1 MHLKSVVLLGKKGK
15 TKMKRSRYTEEQV
28 VGILREAQGGMT
40 VKAVCA
46 KHNISQQT
54 LYSWKRKYGNMEV
67 SDVRQMRAMGEEIG
81 RLKRI
86 IADLVVQNDILK
98 VVNAKKW

>member
-1 MHLKSVVLLGKKGK
+1 MKKSRHK
-15 TKMKRSRYTEEQV
+15 EEQI
-28 VGILREAQGGMT
+28 VGILREAQGGVT

-46 KHNISQQT
+46 RHNISEQT
-54 LYSWKRKYGNMEV
+54 LYNWKRKYGAMEV
-67 SDVRQMRAMGEEIG
+67 SDVRQMKAMVEENG

-98 VVNAKKW
+98 FVNAKKW

>member
-1 MHLKSVVLLGKKGK
+1 MKKS
-15 TKMKRSRYTEEQV
+15 RHNEEQI
-28 VGILREAQGGMT
+28 VGILREAQGGTT

-46 KHNISQQT
+46 RHNISEQT
-54 LYSWKRKYGNMEV
+54 LYNWKRKYGAMEV
-67 SDVRQMRAMGEEIG
+67 SDVRQMKAMAEENG

-98 VVNAKKW
+98 FVNAKKW

>member
-1 MHLKSVVLLGKKGK
+1 MKKS
-15 TKMKRSRYTEEQV
+15 RHSEEQI

-40 VKAVCA
+40 GKAVCA

-54 LYSWKRKYGNMEV
+54 LYSWKRKFGAMEV
-67 SDVRQMRAMGEEIG
+67 SDVRQMRSMAEEIG

-86 IADLVVQNDILK
+86 VADLVVQNDILK
-98 VVNAKKW
+98 FVNAKKW

>member
-1 MHLKSVVLLGKKGK
+1 MKKSRHK
-15 TKMKRSRYTEEQV
+15 EEQI
-28 VGILREAQGGMT
+28 VGILREAQGGTT

-46 KHNISQQT
+46 RHNISEQT
-54 LYSWKRKYGNMEV
+54 LYNWKRKYGAMEV
-67 SDVRQMRAMGEEIG
+67 SDVRQMKAMAEENG

-98 VVNAKKW
+98 FVNAKKW

>member
-1 MHLKSVVLLGKKGK
+1 
-15 TKMKRSRYTEEQV
+15 MKRSKFSEEQV
-28 VGILREAQGGMT
+28 VEILREAQGGMT

-46 KHNISQQT
+46 KHNISPATYHKWRQ
-54 LYSWKRKYGNMEV
+54 KYGGMEV
-67 SDVRQMRAMGEEIG
+67 SDVRQMRAMTEEIA

-86 IADLVVQNDILK
+86 VADLVVQNDILK